1 MGREGPHLSLCI
13 RRTASGIPLLVEN
26 LEHLRSVTIGVW
38 ARVGSRH
45 ESPEV
50 QGVSHMVEHLLFKGT
65 RRRGARAIAQVL
77 ENVGGELNAFTS
89 REYSCFY
96 ARVAWE
102 KLDLAVDVLSDLL
115 QNPTFPKE
123 ELDRERRVILEEI
136 AMYEDQPDDQVHEDM
151 TSCMFDES
159 LGHPIVGTRDVVA
172 GVTRDTIRDYYRSRY
187 VPENLFITVVG
198 KLPRGG
204 VRLLQ
209 EAFQKGGRRG
219 RGAVSH
225 PPATFRAQS
234 RVRTKDIEQL
244 HMCMALAGL
253 PITHADRY
261 ALHLLSN
268 HLGGGMASQLFQEIR
283 EKRGLAYTV
292 YSFVQS
298 YADTGLFGVYA
309 ATRPSKLGEVADLTL
324 AELDK
329 VASRGVT
336 ARRLQQL
343 QDMVCGSLQL
353 GLEKAGARMSRM
365 GVGYYYHRKV
375 VPIDDVVRQVRM
387 ITPDDMRRVAATV
400 FLRHDDCGG
409 PPEPRGVRARDR
421 SPEGRGPRGARQL
434 GPSACGLAW
443 PIGQGEG
450 GPPCPTAS
458 S

>member
-1 MGREGPHLSLCI
+1 MSLCI

-45 ESPEV
+45 EAKPV

-65 RRRGARAIAQVL
+65 RRRSARAIAEVL

-102 KLDLAVDVLSDLL
+102 KLDLAIDVLADLL
-115 QNPTFPKE
+115 QNPSFPEE

-151 TSCMFDES
+151 TACMFDEA
-159 LGHPIVGTRDVVA
+159 LGHPIVGTREVVE
-172 GVTRDTIRDYYRSRY
+172 GVTRETIREYYRSRY
-187 VPENLFITVVG
+187 VPENLFVTVVG

-204 VRLLQ
+204 VRRLQ
-209 EAFQKGGRRG
+209 EAFAKPAP
-219 RGAVSH
+219 RGALAPLSH
-225 PPATFRAQS
+225 PPSQFRARD
-234 RVRTKDIEQL
+234 RVRPKEIEQL
-244 HMCMALAGL
+244 HVCMALAGL
-253 PITHADRY
+253 PMTHEDRY

-309 ATRPSKLGEVADLTL
+309 ATRPDKLGEVADLTL
-324 AELDK
+324 AELEK
-329 VASRGVT
+329 VATRGVT
-336 ARRLQQL
+336 ARRLEQL
-343 QDMVCGSLQL
+343 QDMVCGSLQM

-365 GVGYYYHRKV
+365 GVGYYYHHKV
-375 VPIDDVVRQVRM
+375 VPIDDVVAQVRR
-387 ITPDDMRRVAATV
+387 ISVEDMRRVAATV
-400 FLRHDDCGG
+400 FRGG
-409 PPEPRGVRARDR
+409 FDTVTAVGPLKPEEFEREVAPRRAQDLV
-421 SPEGRGPRGARQL
+421 A
-434 GPSACGLAW
+434 LA
-443 PIGQGEG
+443 
-450 GPPCPTAS
+450 S
-458 S
+458 